1 MRSIKAS
8 TARIYRSW
16 LRYRTCAV
24 VDTPLQLIMPTLS
37 TLLHS
42 VTLAALMTHEID
54 AGLRHEWRVL
64 PLTSFLPENTGR
76 RAFVWLHLPIY
87 AAAIAWD
94 ANVRRNNV
102 DSHGDTHCAQAT
114 YRRCLA
120 LFSLIHVALH
130 VAFRHHPSY
139 EFNDMEAWAP
149 ILISAASGALYLA
162 IVP

>member
-1 MRSIKAS
+1 
-8 TARIYRSW
+8 
-16 LRYRTCAV
+16 
-24 VDTPLQLIMPTLS
+24 MPTYGEIMS
-37 TLLHS
+37 T
-42 VTLAALMTHEID
+42 VMVI
-54 AGLRHEWRVL
+54 
-64 PLTSFLPENTGR
+64 LT
-76 RAFVWLHLPIY
+76 
-87 AAAIAWD
+87 
-94 ANVRRNNV
+94 
-102 DSHGDTHCAQAT
+102 QAT